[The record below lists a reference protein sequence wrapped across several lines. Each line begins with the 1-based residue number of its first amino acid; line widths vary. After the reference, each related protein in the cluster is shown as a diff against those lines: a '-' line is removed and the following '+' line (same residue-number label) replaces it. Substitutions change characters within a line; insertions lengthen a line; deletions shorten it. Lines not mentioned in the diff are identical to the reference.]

1 MARLSARFKSGMI
14 WILMVCLIIPY
25 MAGGE
30 AAKAEAAA
38 PENWIINPGFEN
50 VSDGRPVGW
59 GHSAGQWG
67 VDFGISTEQARTGTY
82 SAFINHSTGD
92 GLPNII
98 ALEKLS
104 IQDSEEYVFSA
115 WLKVEDKSMTGTPM
129 LNMDF
134 YGDEINEVTGDT
146 WIGSKNQPLAKGE
159 ITGDWQQ
166 LTYRFTPLPGSN
178 KVVIYLMV
186 AGGTGKV
193 YFDDA
198 SFLPA
203 AAEPEPELGPYQIWT
218 GPNTVNMTRT
228 AKPLASTDLKLDMA
242 KREYQSGQVFV
253 TAQDGRAE
261 ITSAFISDLTSGE
274 AVIPSSSV
282 QILVQ
287 HYVKIDKN
295 SNGAYQ
301 PGEYPDALIPLD
313 AFMSV
318 HGKVN
323 VKQGQNQSIWF
334 TVKTEETTPA
344 GIYQGTITLTVN
356 GETKAVPVEVRVR
369 DFAIPEENH
378 AETAFAIWGGDML
391 LAGHPGIANNSDAYW
406 ELMRNYY
413 EFMLDYHVTPT
424 ALPIPTDDYVQYV
437 KDAEPYINDPRVS
450 AYNLPYTIG
459 DLDDPV
465 NGRAAMLIKDLKAKG
480 LLDKAYYYLGG
491 EIDEPTPAMFPK
503 VIERSE
509 QIKAIEPTLR
519 HLVTTGINPELSA
532 AVNTF
537 TPLFNE
543 FNTESYLHAAH
554 EHQANGGHIWWYGCV
569 APKNPYP
576 TYHID
581 DDIIGARL
589 VPWMQRSY
597 GIEGNLY
604 WSVNIFKKYDGT
616 KYIDRDIWNDSFAFP
631 GANGDGYLLYPGTKY
646 GINGPIATLR
656 LQTIRDGNQDYE
668 YLWLLEQKINQAAEN
683 LNVNVTVNDILKPYY
698 DRLFTDVKTFTKD
711 VNVLQSVRSEVADMI
726 EQLDQDPKAL
736 ILLSNHATDA
746 SKRDITIYAAKGTE
760 VSVDGQAVAAETI
773 TDNETADQYKTAVSV
788 VPGTNEITV
797 VLKKDGRELTV
808 KKQVVVKSRAIEPI
822 MKKTVINN
830 FSDEQSLAGIVKEY
844 RVTIEGTSDDHA
856 PGGGKSLKVKI
867 PYLEGEAYPGI
878 RLPVAAGLKDFSEAD
893 SLELD
898 VYNDSSQTMNL
909 FAKFF
914 DAQGKP
920 SDHKIGTLLP
930 GANHLAL
937 PLAQLGQID
946 KKNIASILFWT
957 LSGSSEVTFYFSD
970 VHLMGVDKEAMK
982 TFQIRYTPIVP
993 DLSGRLDGA
1002 VWKLDKQLAYTT
1014 GNTEINAAYD
1024 LKYNDTYLYI
1034 GVDVTDN
1041 EVVNGNAADPWDDDS
1056 VEVYLDGIGAKGVY
1070 NEHTVRYVFR
1080 YDDDQVHAY
1089 GLLNQQT
1096 GGILHQSDRTADG
1109 YAMKIAIPWRVIG
1122 TSPSNGDVI
1131 SFTMHVNDA
1140 GHGKRSLT
1148 QDISADATSSEHWAD
1163 RVFVNEKVTYAM
1175 DSIADDRVVIN
1186 GKPDESFWNLDYNL
1200 GQQTFGFTVD
1210 KQNAAKLG
1218 LRWSP
1223 SHLYAAF
1230 DVTDSLVHAPKVKPV
1245 WEETSVELFIDG
1257 KFIQGPRDAF
1267 SPQYTIR
1274 FGDDTVY
1281 LNGAAKDDKQ
1291 GIVHQTVKTDKGYQV
1306 EMAIPWEAIGITA
1319 EEGQWMGIASHVNF
1333 YQESGG
1339 AVLGLTENGISDV
1352 SNTAN
1357 YLAFQLRSSMPEPVP
1372 VAAIAVTG
1380 AGNAGTI
1387 AQKNGTLQ
1395 MEAAVTP
1402 ANADVKTVS
1411 WAVFSEDGRS
1421 ATDLAV
1427 ITPAGLLGAKKN
1439 GKVRVVATAQDGSGV
1454 QGYAII
1460 TIGGQTTDPGT
1471 YYPGTVTGTVTGP
1484 TEEKNTEAAVRIE
1497 NGTAIVTME
1506 ADRTTVSIP
1515 IAKLLGN
1522 PVRVEAGGAV
1532 ITIDPAVWKDLIAQ
1546 SDSEKAVI
1554 RLSIV
1559 PVDDSEVNPSAGAG
1573 AGRLQLASQAY
1584 DIHMVLKT
1592 ADGKEIPLSQ
1602 AAGGVKLELPYRSNG
1617 ADEGLLGI
1625 YHYNEATQRWE
1636 YVGGKVNAKD
1646 GLVEVRLD
1654 HLSRYAVL
1662 SYSKRFAD
1670 VPSGHWAYRT
1680 LQLLSAK
1687 HIVTGVT
1694 DEEFKP
1700 GNRTTRAEFV
1710 TLLVRALNLTE
1721 QGGELPFTDVPE
1733 NAWYKDQ
1740 LSAAYSAG
1748 LIQGINEHTFHPEGS
1763 ITREEMAVLLVRA
1776 YESLIEGKE
1785 RSAGDQAAVYADQ
1798 NQISPWAEESIHKA
1812 AIQGLM
1818 IGQAG
1823 ERFAPNDNATRAECA
1838 KAVYNLMKAAGLL

>member
-1 MARLSARFKSGMI
+1 MVWMLI
-14 WILMVCLIIPY
+14 VCLIIPF
-25 MAGGE
+25 MAGGG
-30 AAKAEAAA
+30 AAVKAEAAA
-38 PENWIINPGFEN
+38 PENWIVNPGFEN
-50 VSDGRPVGW
+50 VSDGRPVSW
-59 GHSAGQWG
+59 AHSTGQWG
-67 VDFGISTEQARTGTY
+67 IDYGISTEQAHTGTY
-82 SAFINHSTGD
+82 SAFVNHSTGD
-92 GLPNII
+92 GLPNIV
-98 ALEKLS
+98 AVEKPS

-115 WLKVEDKSMTGTPM
+115 WLKVEDKAMTGTPM

-146 WIGSKNQPLAKGE
+146 WIGSLNKRLEKGDFSGE
-159 ITGDWQQ
+159 WQQ

-178 KVVIYLMV
+178 KVTIYLMV
-186 AGGTGKV
+186 AGGKGKV

-198 SFLPA
+198 SFTLA
-203 AAEPEPELGPYQIWT
+203 ADDPEPEPELGPYQIWT
-218 GPNTVNMTRT
+218 GPNTVNVTKT
-228 AKPLASTDLKLDMA
+228 AKPLTSTDLKLDMA

-261 ITSAFISDLTSGE
+261 ITSAGISDLTSEG
-274 AVIPSSSV
+274 AVIPAGNV
-282 QILVQ
+282 QIFVQ
-287 HYVKIDKN
+287 QYVKIEKN

-313 AFMSV
+313 AYMSV
-318 HGKVN
+318 HGKVD
-323 VKQGQNQSIWF
+323 VTKGQNQSIWF
-334 TVKTEETTPA
+334 TVKTEETTPS

-356 GETKAVPVEVRVR
+356 GELKTVPVEVKVR

-391 LAGHPGIANNSDAYW
+391 LAGHPGITNNSEAYW
-406 ELMRNYY
+406 KLMRNYY

-424 ALPIPTDDYVQYV
+424 ALPIPTDDYSQYV
-437 KDAEPYINDPRVS
+437 VDAEPYIKDPRVS
-450 AYNLPYTIG
+450 AYNLPYTVG

-465 NGRAAMLIKDLKAKG
+465 NGRAALLIKELKAKG

-503 VIERSE
+503 VIQRSE

-519 HLVTTGINPELSA
+519 HLVTTGIHPELSE

-543 FNTESYLHAAH
+543 FVTDAYLEAAH

-589 VPWMQRSY
+589 VSWMQRSY

-668 YLWLLEQKINQAAEN
+668 YLWLLEQKIKQAAES
-683 LNVNVTVNDILKPYY
+683 LQVNVTANDIMKPYY
-698 DRLFTDVKTFTKD
+698 DRLFTDVKSFTKD
-711 VNVLQSVRSEVADMI
+711 VGVLQSVRSEVADMI

-736 ILLSNHATDA
+736 ILLSNHASDA
-746 SKRDITIYAAKGTE
+746 SKREITVYAAKGTE
-760 VSVDGQAVAAETI
+760 VSVNGQEITAEALQN
-773 TDNETADQYKTAVSV
+773 NEVADQYKTAFSV
-788 VPGTNEITV
+788 VPGTNEMTV
-797 VLKKDGRELTV
+797 VLKKDGREMTV
-808 KKQVVVKSRAIEPI
+808 TRNVVVKSRAIEPI

-830 FSDEQSLAGIVKEY
+830 FSDEQSLAGIVGEY
-844 RVTIEGTSDDHA
+844 DVTIEGTSEDHA
-856 PGGGKSLKVKI
+856 PDGGKSLKVKI

-878 RLPVAAGLKDFSEAD
+878 HLPVAADRKDISEAD
-893 SLELD
+893 TLELD

-909 FAKFF
+909 FAKLF

-937 PLAQLGQID
+937 PLAQLNPID
-946 KKNIASILFWT
+946 KTNIASILFWT
-957 LSGSSEVTFYFSD
+957 FSGTSEVTLYFSD
-970 VHLMGVDKEAMK
+970 VHILGVDKEAMK
-982 TFQIRYTPIVP
+982 SFQIPYTPIVP
-993 DLSGRLDGA
+993 DITAGLNGP

-1014 GNTEINAAYD
+1014 GDTEINAAYD
-1024 LKYNDTYLYI
+1024 LKYNETYLYV

-1041 EVVNGNAADPWDDDS
+1041 EVVNTNAANPWEDDS
-1056 VEVYLDGIGAKGVY
+1056 VEIYLDGIGAKGVY

-1080 YDDDQVHAY
+1080 NDDDQVHAY

-1109 YAMKIAIPWRVIG
+1109 YAMKIAIPWRLIG
-1122 TSPSNGDVI
+1122 ISPANGDVI

-1140 GHGKRSLT
+1140 DHGKRSLT
-1148 QDISADATSSEHWAD
+1148 QDISTDATSSENWAD
-1163 RVFVNEKVTYAM
+1163 RVFVNEKVTYSM
-1175 DSIADDRVVIN
+1175 DSIADDRIVID
-1186 GKPDESFWNLDYNL
+1186 GKPDESFWKLEYSL
-1200 GQQTFGFTVD
+1200 GQQTFGVLND
-1210 KQNAAKLG
+1210 KQNGAKLG

-1223 SHLYAAF
+1223 THLYAAF
-1230 DVTDSLVHAPKVKPV
+1230 DVTDSLVHAPKEKPV
-1245 WEETSVELFIDG
+1245 WEESSVELFIDG
-1257 KFIQGPRDAF
+1257 KFTQGPRDAF

-1274 FGDDTVY
+1274 FGDETFY
-1281 LNGAAKDDKQ
+1281 LNGAAKADKE
-1291 GIVHQTVKTDKGYQV
+1291 GIVHQSVETDKGYQV

-1319 EEGQWMGIASHVNF
+1319 EEGQWIGITSHVNF

-1339 AVLGLTENGISDV
+1339 AVLGLTENGTSDV

-1357 YLAFQLRSSMPEPVP
+1357 YLAFQLRNDVPVP
-1372 VAAIAVTG
+1372 VPVTSIAVMG
-1380 AGNAGTI
+1380 AGNTSTI
-1387 AQKNGTLQ
+1387 ALKGGTLQ

-1402 ANADVKTVS
+1402 ANADMQSVS
-1411 WAVFSEDGRS
+1411 WTVLSEDGSS
-1421 ATDLAV
+1421 ATDLAA
-1427 ITPAGLLGAKKN
+1427 ISTAGLLSAKKN
-1439 GKVRVVATAQDGSGV
+1439 GKVRVVATALDGSGV

-1460 TIGGQTTDPGT
+1460 TISGQSTDPGT
-1471 YYPGTVTGTVTGP
+1471 YYPGATTGTVTGGSSNE
-1484 TEEKNTEAAVRIE
+1484 TANEAAVSIE
-1497 NGTAIVTME
+1497 NGVAIVKLDANQTS
-1506 ADRTTVSIP
+1506 AVIP
-1515 IAKLLGN
+1515 AASLLGH
-1522 PVRVEAGGAV
+1522 PIRVEAGDAV
-1532 ITIDPAVWKDLIAQ
+1532 ITIDPAVWEDLITQAD
-1546 SDSEKAVI
+1546 SGKAVLHVSVNPVKDSEAN
-1554 RLSIV
+1554 LSL
-1559 PVDDSEVNPSAGAG
+1559 DGEK
-1573 AGRLQLASQAY
+1573 GRLQLAGQAY
-1584 DIHMVLKT
+1584 DIHIVIKT
-1592 ADGKEIPLSQ
+1592 ADGKEIQLGQ
-1602 AAGGVKLELPYRSNG
+1602 AAGGIKLELPYRSNII
-1617 ADEGLLGI
+1617 DDGLLGI
-1625 YHYNEATQRWE
+1625 YYYNEATKRWE
-1636 YVGGKVNAKD
+1636 YVGGRVNSTD
-1646 GLVEVRLD
+1646 GLVGVQLE

-1662 SYSKRFAD
+1662 AFNKRFTD

-1680 LQLLSAK
+1680 LQLMAAK
-1687 HIVTGVT
+1687 HIVTGIT
-1694 DEEFKP
+1694 DDEFKP
-1700 GNRTTRAEFV
+1700 AILTTRAEFV
-1710 TLLVRALNLTE
+1710 TLLVRALGLKE
-1721 QGGELPFTDVPE
+1721 QDGKHPFTDVPN
-1733 NAWYKDQ
+1733 NAWYKAE

-1748 LIQGINEHTFHPEGS
+1748 LIQGVNEHTFHPNGP

-1776 YESLIEGKE
+1776 YESLAEGE
-1785 RSAGDQAAVYADQ
+1785 ESSAGNEAVAYVDQD
-1798 NQISPWAEESIHKA
+1798 QISPWAAESIHAA

-1823 ERFAPNDNATRAECA
+1823 SSFAPKNHATRAECA
-1838 KAVYNLMKAAGLL
+1838 KAVHNLMKAAGLL